1 MFQTCLRPFLTAYF
15 FIKTSTSRRD
25 GQKRGGD
32 FVENRKC
39 VTTQGACVAC
49 VPWQEV
55 DDGCD
60 GSTESNVPFW
70 FHMAKM
76 VWNFVTRRLHS
87 CSIHCQQCSSSEVG
101 EYAAGSLWWIDNSCT
116 AKKCLCS
123 CSRLK
128 VRWVFLRIMFVWG
141 CVWILFLKF

>member
-60 GSTESNVPFW
+60 GSSESNVPFW
-70 FHMAKM
+70 FHMARM
-76 VWNFVTRRLHS
+76 VRNFVTRRLHS
-87 CSIHCQQCSSSEVG
+87 CSIHCQQCSSPEVG

-128 VRWVFLRIMFVWG
+128 ARCFLRIMFVWG
-141 CVWILFLKF
+141 CVWILFLK